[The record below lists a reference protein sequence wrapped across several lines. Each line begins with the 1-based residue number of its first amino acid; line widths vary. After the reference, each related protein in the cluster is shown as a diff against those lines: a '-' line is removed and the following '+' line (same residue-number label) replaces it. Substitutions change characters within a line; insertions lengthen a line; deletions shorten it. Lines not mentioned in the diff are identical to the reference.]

1 VAALLDT
8 HVWVWWLAGTGRLST
23 RERMALDELAG
34 NGELRLSAISLWE
47 VQMAYAK
54 GRFQPMDPFD
64 AWLRSAAGPEVIQLV
79 PIDVRVALALNGLP
93 ETFRQDPADRLIVA
107 TARAHGFALAT
118 HDSIIRKSRV
128 ARLWKP

>member
-1 VAALLDT
+1 MAALLDT

-54 GRFQPMDPFD
+54 GRFQPNGVNYVYRPGC
-64 AWLRSAAGPEVIQLV
+64 AARRSFEPQRL
-79 PIDVRVALALNGLP
+79 
-93 ETFRQDPADRLIVA
+93 DR
-107 TARAHGFALAT
+107 
-118 HDSIIRKSRV
+118 
-128 ARLWKP
+128 